1 MSARMRFL
9 QKAAAIAAV
18 CMVAAP
24 ALATTAP
31 KGAMQDG
38 DGPRV
43 TTSKD
48 GRAIVSA
55 NNLAPGDRTNGT
67 VVVTNDGDAVGS
79 LVLRASTVS
88 DRPGPAGGN
97 LSETLTL
104 VVTDITRPGKNSV
117 YRGPLRGLEGKTLGR
132 IGAGEARSY
141 RFGLL
146 FREGPSTR
154 VDDAYQSSAVGIDFA
169 WAISS

>member
-1 MSARMRFL
+1 MRFL
-9 QKAAAIAAV
+9 QKAAAIAGV

-24 ALATTAP
+24 ALAATAQEETLQT
-31 KGAMQDG
+31 GG
-38 DGPRV
+38 V
-43 TTSKD
+43 STSKD

-67 VVVTNDGDAVGS
+67 VVVTNDGDAAGS

-104 VVTDITRPGKNSV
+104 VVTDITRPGKN
-117 YRGPLRGLEGKTLGR
+117 
-132 IGAGEARSY
+132 
-141 RFGLL
+141 
-146 FREGPSTR
+146 
-154 VDDAYQSSAVGIDFA
+154 
-169 WAISS
+169 

>member
-1 MSARMRFL
+1 MRFL
-9 QKAAAIAAV
+9 QKAAAIAGV

-24 ALATTAP
+24 ALAGTAQEETLQT
-31 KGAMQDG
+31 GG
-38 DGPRV
+38 V
-43 TTSKD
+43 STSKD

-67 VVVTNDGDAVGS
+67 VVVTNDGDAAGS

-97 LSETLTL
+97 LSERLTL

-146 FREGPSTR
+146 FREGSSTR
-154 VDDAYQSSAVGIDFA
+154 VDDTYQSSAVGIDFA